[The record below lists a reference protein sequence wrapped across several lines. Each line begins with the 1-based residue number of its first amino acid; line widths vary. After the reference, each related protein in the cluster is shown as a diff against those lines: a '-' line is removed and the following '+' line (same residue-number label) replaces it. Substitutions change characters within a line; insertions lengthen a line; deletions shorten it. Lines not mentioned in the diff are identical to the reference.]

1 MTPEEFK
8 DFMDAQK
15 DAIEVAKWLLGEQLG
30 RDPGDEFVQE
40 WIKTHAED
48 FRNNWPSYSAEWQE
62 KKKSMQGRK

>member
-8 DFMDAQK
+8 DFMVAQK
-15 DAIEVAKWLLGEQLG
+15 DAIEVAKWLLGEELG

-48 FRNNWPSYSAEWQE
+48 FRRNWPSYSAEWQE
-62 KKKSMQGRK
+62 KKKSMQC